1 MMKRMVY
8 TIVCMG
14 SNVSKLVFNVFNDCQ
29 YTSSISFLFLIG
41 ISFAGKYLQMMAAF
55 YTFKEDSEGIISSYE
70 MFNKT
75 FHDLNTVYREVY
87 SVQCTVQCTVYCVQG
102 GDQPGPGHRGQCPG
116 VLQRAGA
123 EDAGRG

>member
-1 MMKRMVY
+1 
-8 TIVCMG
+8 
-14 SNVSKLVFNVFNDCQ
+14 
-29 YTSSISFLFLIG
+29 
-41 ISFAGKYLQMMAAF
+41 MMAAF

-102 GDQPGPGHRGQCPG
+102 GDQPGPDHRGQCPG
-116 VLQRAGA
+116 VLQEAGE
-123 EDAGRG
+123 EDAGGAQEGREEDASRQECGI